1 MQIVRVNGVAIEAP
15 AVAAETQHHPSRSP
29 EAAQTEAI
37 KALVVRELLLQ
48 EAARLSIQAAPQA
61 DEKGRLETEQ
71 DALVRQL
78 LEAQIAVPEADEAAC
93 RRYFENNRNRFRSPD
108 LFEAAHILI
117 AASPKDPDAYDE
129 AVAEAERLIAA
140 LEADPGAFETIA
152 RQRSDCTSGKSGG
165 SLGQVTRGQTVPEF
179 ETFLCNL
186 EEGQLCPVPVKT
198 RYGAHVLRLDRR
210 IGGRALPFEA
220 VRERIVDYLQEA
232 SWRRA
237 ASQYIGLLAGAA
249 AIEGVE
255 MNSFDTPL
263 VQ

>member
-1 MQIVRVNGVAIEAP
+1 MQAIKVNGVAIEAP
-15 AVAAETQHHPSRSP
+15 AVAAETQHHPSGSP
-29 EAAQTEAI
+29 EAARAEAV

-48 EAARLSIQAAPQA
+48 EAARLGIEAAPQA

-78 LEAQIAVPEADEAAC
+78 LEAQIAVPEADEATC
-93 RRYFENNRNRFRSPD
+93 RRYFENNRSRFRSPD

-117 AASPKDPDAYDE
+117 AASPNDRDAYDE
-129 AVAEAERLIAA
+129 AAEEAGRLIAV
-140 LEADPGAFETIA
+140 LESDPGAFETIA
-152 RQRSDCTSGKSGG
+152 RQRSDCTSGKNGG
-165 SLGQVTRGQTVPEF
+165 SLGQVTRGETVPEF

-210 IGGRALPFEA
+210 IGGRALPFET
-220 VRERIVDYLQEA
+220 VRERIAGYLQEA

-237 ASQYIGLLAGAA
+237 AAQYIGLLSGAA

-255 MNSFDTPL
+255 MGGFDTPL

>member
-1 MQIVRVNGVAIEAP
+1 MQTIKVNGVAIEAP
-15 AVAAETQHHPSRSP
+15 AVAAETQHHPSASP
-29 EAAQTEAI
+29 EGAQAAAI

-48 EAARLSIQAAPQA
+48 EAGRLGLEAAPES
-61 DEKGRLETEQ
+61 DEKGRRETEQ
-71 DALVRQL
+71 DALIRQL
-78 LEAQIAVPEADEAAC
+78 LDMQIAVPEADEATC
-93 RRYFENNRNRFRSPD
+93 RRYFEKNRSRFRSPD

-117 AASPKDPDAYDE
+117 AAPPEDRGAYDA
-129 AVAEAERLIAA
+129 AVKEAEQLIAA
-140 LEADPGAFETIA
+140 LQSDPRAFETIA
-152 RQRSDCTSGKSGG
+152 RERSDCTSGKNGG

-210 IGGRALPFEA
+210 IDGRALPFDA
-220 VRERIVDYLQEA
+220 VRKRIADYLQEA

-249 AIEGVE
+249 AIEGTE
-255 MNSFDTPL
+255 MNGFDSPL